1 MHVPGALPAASNLN
15 RVNGDIISKKEEILL
30 REAEAEFKRKGRF
43 NLIFPASRTNTY
55 KSYFEEPRHLNTLLY
70 KRCVEK
76 GIFSQLKLQE
86 RKSLKQQE

>member
-1 MHVPGALPAASNLN
+1 MN

-43 NLIFPASRTNTY
+43 SLIFPAAGTNTY

-70 KRCVEK
+70 RRCVEK
-76 GIFSQLKLQE
+76 GIFSQIKLQE
-86 RKSLKQQE
+86 RKVLKQ